1 MSDEIQSLK
10 NMISEVL
17 NNDTSINHNIKKE
30 FETVLNNDYS
40 TVCDLKKKI
49 KFLLDKYRYFQYVEV
64 ESVSDVGN
72 TKGTYFFDSEKDYL
86 YINPEST
93 SKTIRVYSDTVSY
106 MALNDDSEEDEAFT
120 DVYMTTKKYY
130 NSCVYDIYCDYDNFP
145 TNLTK
150 PQNSDV
156 VNIFSRSMPITKLPV
171 LNVVLSFESKTQE
184 PLLSD
189 SFSYKIGDYIVSSA
203 TKYSNY
209 YLDLTDLAIND
220 DGDMTATYD
229 TSTTI
234 YYSVTLDDAG
244 NLYLIEEDKGVLA
257 DNLAFDEETGDL
269 TVNI

>member
-1 MSDEIQSLK
+1 
-10 NMISEVL
+10 
-17 NNDTSINHNIKKE
+17 
-30 FETVLNNDYS
+30 
-40 TVCDLKKKI
+40 
-49 KFLLDKYRYFQYVEV
+49 
-64 ESVSDVGN
+64 
-72 TKGTYFFDSEKDYL
+72 
-86 YINPEST
+86 
-93 SKTIRVYSDTVSY
+93 
-106 MALNDDSEEDEAFT
+106 
-120 DVYMTTKKYY
+120 
-130 NSCVYDIYCDYDNFP
+130 
-145 TNLTK
+145 
-150 PQNSDV
+150 
-156 VNIFSRSMPITKLPV
+156 MPITKLPV
-171 LNVVLSFESKTQE
+171 LNVALSFESKTQE